1 MSNKVGMSLSIRA
14 TASVE
19 KSVEK
24 DLTVEDPKP
33 EKAEA
38 ILEGEDEDT
47 KGNDGRASSES
58 N

>member
-47 KGNDGRASSES
+47 KGNDGIASSEI